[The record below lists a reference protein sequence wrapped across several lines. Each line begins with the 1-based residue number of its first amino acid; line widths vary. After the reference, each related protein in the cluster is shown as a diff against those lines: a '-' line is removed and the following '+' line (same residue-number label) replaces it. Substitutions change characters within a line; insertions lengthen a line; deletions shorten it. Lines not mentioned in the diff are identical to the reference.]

1 MVEHAVVTVAL
12 GAALLLVAGGV
23 GHLRDRRAL
32 AAALAS
38 QRLLPRWA
46 RALATIV
53 LGPVQAIVGVAAGA
67 TWLTVPRLAASA
79 VALVGA
85 LFAALGLYATVLRI
99 RVPSAPCG
107 CFGTPGPVTWV
118 VVARAWV
125 FAAVAGLAVLVLR
138 GAPEVPLGPRTL
150 LLLPAVLVA
159 LAGWL
164 VAEVF
169 AVGRSTQPFRRSQT
183 LS

>member
-1 MVEHAVVTVAL
+1 MVAHAVVTAAL

-32 AAALAS
+32 ATALAS
-38 QRLLPRWA
+38 QRVLPRWA
-46 RALATIV
+46 RALVTVV
-53 LGPVQAIVGVAAGA
+53 LGPVQAIVGVAAVTA
-67 TWLTVPRLAASA
+67 WLAVPRLAAPA

-85 LFAALGLYATVLRI
+85 LFVALGLYTTVLRI
-99 RVPSAPCG
+99 RVPAAPCG
-107 CFGTPGPVTWV
+107 CFGASGPVTPV
-118 VVARAWV
+118 VVARAWL
-125 FAAVAGLAVLVLR
+125 FAGAAGAAVPVLW
-138 GAPEVPLGPRTL
+138 GASGVPLGPRAL

-169 AVGRSTQPFRRSQT
+169 TVGRSTQPIRRPPA